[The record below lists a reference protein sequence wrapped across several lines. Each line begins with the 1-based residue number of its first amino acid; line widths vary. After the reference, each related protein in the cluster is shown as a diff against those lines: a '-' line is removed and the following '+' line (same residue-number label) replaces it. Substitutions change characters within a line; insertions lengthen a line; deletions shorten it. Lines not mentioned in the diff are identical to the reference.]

1 MSLTPGI
8 PAPPLPDVV
17 LLANASGTPTSAV
30 YYWTGGQGELRASGT
45 TTGTV
50 ALQQQAPDGS
60 WQAVSAGTT
69 LAAAGNT
76 TFTVG
81 PCQLRVVVT
90 GGPAVALY
98 VALTRIQSRTRR

>member
-1 MSLTPGI
+1 MTFGV
-8 PAPPLPDVV
+8 PAAPLPDVV
-17 LLANASGTPTSAV
+17 LLANVAGTPTSAA
-30 YYWTGGQGELRASGT
+30 YFWSGGQGEMRASGT

-50 ALQQQAPDGS
+50 ALQQQAPDGT

>member
-1 MSLTPGI
+1 MTFGV
-8 PAPPLPDVV
+8 PAAPLPDVV
-17 LLANASGTPTSAV
+17 LLANVAGTPTSAV
-30 YYWTGGQGELRASGT
+30 YFWPGGQGEMRASGT

-60 WQAVSAGTT
+60 WQPVSAGTT

-98 VALTRIQSRTRR
+98 VALARIQARTRR